1 MKTIEDL
8 NEMVKT
14 VSDNNLKY
22 GEIHTAYFD
31 SVTKRLGEGYT
42 ELAEDSKTCLE
53 TLARANSF
61 SEAFK
66 TQMAFEDSAKAK
78 LIDLHNT
85 EIEAAK
91 MLQDDLAKL
100 VAINSPMSSAKKTV
114 SNAKKPMIKA

>member
-8 NEMVKT
+8 NEIVKT

-42 ELAEDSKTCLE
+42 ELAEDSKTYLDK
-53 TLARANSF
+53 LARVNSF

-66 TQMAFEDSAKAK
+66 TQMTFEDAAKAK

-91 MLQDDLAKL
+91 MLQEDLAKL
-100 VAINSPMSSAKKTV
+100 VAINAPVSSVKKAAAKATKPTV
-114 SNAKKPMIKA
+114 KA